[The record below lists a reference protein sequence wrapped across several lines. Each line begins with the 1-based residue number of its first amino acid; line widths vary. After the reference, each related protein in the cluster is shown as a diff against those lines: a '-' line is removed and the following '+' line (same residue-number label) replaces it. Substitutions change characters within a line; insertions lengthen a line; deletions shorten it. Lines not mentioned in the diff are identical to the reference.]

1 MKAIEFLKQELEKIY
16 ANVCEYEKK
25 EILFYQKWNENLEK
39 LGIVREILRKVLPL
53 QIKQVIYSYFKQT
66 QKNDLWKVSP
76 SEKKWAID
84 FLLYIVDK
92 NPDIPYEFFP
102 KENHSEITK
111 FVRNK
116 ILLAL
121 FDYIPKSELFDENDF
136 KRQKNWQNLYKK
148 NKIIKKKN
156 YYEFMGF
163 KSKIANFEPHIFF
176 EKYGLDYIKSK
187 EKLKNSTII
196 DCGAYIGDSAFIFEK
211 ELNPKEIICIEPDEK
226 NYEILLEN
234 IKLNNLAN
242 KIKAIKIAVGNKET
256 KGNIILNGES
266 GAYIVETEKGEVSIF
281 TIDNLIFNL
290 LEVSKVG
297 LIKMD
302 IEGYELLALKGAEEA
317 IKKFK
322 PVLIISLYHK
332 GQDFFEIPSY
342 LKTIVPEYD
351 FKFVTTKFI
360 NPIGERF
367 LIGEV
372 KKIENQFN
380 KQK

>member
-39 LGIVREILRKVLPL
+39 LGRVREVLRKVLPL
-53 QIKQVIYSYFKQT
+53 QIKQVIYSYFKKT
-66 QKNDLWKVSP
+66 QKDDLWKVSF

-163 KSKIANFEPHIFF
+163 KSKIAHFGPQIFF

-211 ELNPKEIICIEPDEK
+211 ELSPKEIICVEPDEK

-256 KGNIILNGES
+256 KGNVILNDTS
-266 GAYIVETEKGEVSIF
+266 SAYIVETEKGEVSIS
-281 TIDNLIFNL
+281 TIDNLIFRLHISN
-290 LEVSKVG
+290 VG

-302 IEGYELLALKGAEEA
+302 IEGYELPALRGAKET
-317 IKKFK
+317 IQKFK
-322 PVLIISLYHK
+322 PILIISIYHK
-332 GQDFFEIPSY
+332 GQDFFEIPAY
-342 LKTIVPEYD
+342 LKEIVPEY
-351 FKFVTTKFI
+351 KFSFI
-360 NPIGERF
+360 NINFESPTFERI
-367 LIGEV
+367 LLA
-372 KKIENQFN
+372 KT
-380 KQK
+380 

>member
-1 MKAIEFLKQELEKIY
+1 MKAIEFLKEELEKIY

-25 EILFYQKWNENLEK
+25 ETLFYQKWNENLEK
-39 LGIVREILRKVLPL
+39 LGIVREILRKALPP
-53 QIKQVIYSYFKQT
+53 QIKQAICSYFKKT
-66 QKNDLWKVSP
+66 QESDLWKVSP

-84 FLLYIVDK
+84 FLLYMVDK
-92 NPDIPYEFFP
+92 NPDIPYELFP
-102 KENHSEITK
+102 KEDHSEITK

-136 KRQKNWQNLYKK
+136 KRKKNWQNLYKN

-163 KSKIANFEPHIFF
+163 KSKIAHFEPQIFF

-226 NYEILLEN
+226 NYKILLEN
-234 IKLNNLAN
+234 TKLNNLAN

-256 KGNIILNGES
+256 KGNSILCGES
-266 GAYIVETEKGEVSIF
+266 AAYIVETEKGEVSIS
-281 TIDNLIFNL
+281 TIDNLIFRLHISN
-290 LEVSKVG
+290 VG

-302 IEGYELLALKGAEEA
+302 IEGYELPALRGAKET
-317 IKKFK
+317 IQKFK
-322 PVLIISLYHK
+322 PILIISIYHK
-332 GQDFFEIPSY
+332 AQDFFEIPAY
-342 LKTIVPEYD
+342 LKEIVPEY
-351 FKFVTTKFI
+351 KFLFVNTNFES
-360 NPIGERF
+360 PSFERM
-367 LIGEV
+367 LIAQ
-372 KKIENQFN
+372 I
-380 KQK
+380 

>member
-1 MKAIEFLKQELEKIY
+1 MKAIDFLKEALEKIY
-16 ANVCEYEKK
+16 ANVCEGAKK
-25 EILFYQKWNENLEK
+25 EILLYQKWNENLEK
-39 LGIVREILRKVLPL
+39 LGIVREVLRKVLPL
-53 QIKQVIYSYFKQT
+53 QIKQAIYSYFNKT
-66 QKNDLWKVSP
+66 QRSDLWKVS
-76 SEKKWAID
+76 SFEKKWAID
-84 FLLYIVDK
+84 FLLYILDK

-102 KENHSEITK
+102 KEDHSEITK

-121 FDYIPKSELFDENDF
+121 FDYVPKNELFDENDL
-136 KRQKNWQNLYKK
+136 KRQKNWQNLYKN

-163 KSKIANFEPHIFF
+163 KSKIAHFEPQIFF

-211 ELNPKEIICIEPDEK
+211 ELSPKEIICVEPDEK

-256 KGNIILNGES
+256 KGNIILNGTL
-266 GAYIVETEKGEVSIF
+266 GAYIIEASNGKTQFS
-281 TIDNLIFNL
+281 TIDNLVFDSLKISN
-290 LEVSKVG
+290 VG

-302 IEGYELLALKGAEEA
+302 IEGYELLAMKGASET

-322 PVLIISLYHK
+322 PVLIICLYHK
-332 GQDFFEIPSY
+332 AQDFFEIPAY
-342 LKTIVPEYD
+342 LKELVPEY
-351 FKFVTTKFI
+351 KFSFI
-360 NPIGERF
+360 NISFESPTFERI
-367 LIGEV
+367 LLA
-372 KKIENQFN
+372 KK
-380 KQK
+380 